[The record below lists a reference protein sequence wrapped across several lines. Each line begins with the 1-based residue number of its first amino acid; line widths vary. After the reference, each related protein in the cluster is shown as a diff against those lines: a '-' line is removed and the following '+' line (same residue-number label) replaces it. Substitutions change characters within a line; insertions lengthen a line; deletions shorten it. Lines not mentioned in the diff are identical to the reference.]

1 MRTRFLILLTLC
13 LVLGLVAVSCNAD
26 SALVEDEV
34 LVSVSFENGSARS
47 LSASLEG
54 FDTGNY
60 YWYYK
65 ATKADGSKFKS
76 GQTTGFVAVQ
86 STRGLCKV
94 SGFSQGLWDF
104 ELEAYANSG
113 KQNLVYKGKTEGVML
128 TNPSANDDGCNIVSV
143 IVSPMSNQGNGTLTV
158 ALDAI
163 VVASDYPVAT
173 YGTLDNIVLSYA
185 VYGSDSWTDIVNAEH
200 SVSLAPGTYVVRV
213 TFNFTGGGHATSS
226 VVATVYS
233 NLVTTVGG
241 NMTST
246 VVSGN

>member
-26 SALVEDEV
+26 SALVEEEV

-65 ATKADGSKFKS
+65 ATKADGSKFRS

-86 STRGLCKV
+86 DVRGLCKV

-104 ELEAYANSG
+104 ELEAYVDSE
-113 KQNLVYKGKTEGVML
+113 KEHLVYKGKTEGVML
-128 TNPSANDDGCNIVSV
+128 MNPSANDDGCNIVSV
-143 IVSPMSNQGNGTLTV
+143 IVSPLSNQGNGTLTV

-163 VVASDYPVAT
+163 TAASNYP
-173 YGTLDNIVLSYA
+173 GTLSGIVLSYA
-185 VYGSDSWTDIVNAEH
+185 AYGSDSWTDIVNAEH